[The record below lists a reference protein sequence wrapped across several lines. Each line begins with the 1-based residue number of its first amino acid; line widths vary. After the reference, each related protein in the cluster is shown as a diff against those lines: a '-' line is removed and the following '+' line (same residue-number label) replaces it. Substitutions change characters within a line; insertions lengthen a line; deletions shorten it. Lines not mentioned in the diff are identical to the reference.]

1 MDLNSPNEPT
11 QVLSML
17 SAFNTQMRHS
27 TSGSRLSMT
36 NTKGQSIKRSLAT
49 RLAFDET
56 MEPES
61 MRKVSRLDADLLSS
75 SRHGLRRFT
84 SENFDMTSKLS
95 SDNEELRARLKNLE
109 ADSAGDRAKVA
120 SMETKMRALEMERD
134 RDKVEWD
141 RERGA
146 MDRER
151 LDNREKVDTLKFK
164 LKQIKQR
171 ESDIFQDGFRSRK
184 VSIDRAAD
192 LEVRL
197 SKSRTENEQ
206 LSEELAQ
213 CRSSLAAKP
222 DIDKFRY
229 NQQIQDFK
237 NKISDLESNA
247 SYNAVEMKRM
257 QKKKA
262 EGDESVGKLEDV
274 TKELMM
280 EKLKVD
286 KLKGELEANQEAV
299 IQRTV
304 MREKLERYDELH
316 TENIRLRSTNKLLTE
331 TAENAALLKE
341 KLKQMEGDRRRMEA
355 RCQKTH
361 EVSAELE
368 VARAVN
374 RDWGRLVADW
384 VSAEDRDSL
393 GLEAVAEVSVATA
406 RKVVTAWQ
414 ERELA
419 YVDKVNTFTHTE
431 ADLRTKLGAETED
444 KARLETEVTRVRQ
457 EQDGQAR
464 LVKKLQ
470 RKLLLVT
477 KERDSFKGI
486 LESYEKEMTV
496 TEDNVFQ
503 DKINALE
510 KTNAEYKAMID
521 MLEEDRGEAA
531 APITVVDNSAELNEL
546 KIKIQSVTEK
556 NLQLELELER
566 RAIKGDF
573 NPTDTKVIHFLNNP
587 TSTAVEKRAAEM
599 SELVKDN
606 TALKARIQ
614 LLEEGQTKDLTLMVG
629 AKVEEGEGE
638 KVKELKVDLEK
649 AEKREKRMMEAFKKT
664 SKEFREVVAELTGY
678 RIDVLSNN
686 IYKLI
691 PGDAETSEDNLMFQ
705 KMDDGEVCMLE
716 SDFSLELGELMEEHL
731 EKHNSIPMFLAGII
745 RTLYFKKHG
754 MTEDDVEEYNDG
766 DEDDDMERDDNSN
779 SSNSN
784 NSSDPEEII
793 EIDDD

>member
-1 MDLNSPNEPT
+1 
-11 QVLSML
+11 
-17 SAFNTQMRHS
+17 
-27 TSGSRLSMT
+27 
-36 NTKGQSIKRSLAT
+36 
-49 RLAFDET
+49 
-56 MEPES
+56 
-61 MRKVSRLDADLLSS
+61 
-75 SRHGLRRFT
+75 
-84 SENFDMTSKLS
+84 
-95 SDNEELRARLKNLE
+95 
-109 ADSAGDRAKVA
+109 
-120 SMETKMRALEMERD
+120 
-134 RDKVEWD
+134 
-141 RERGA
+141 

-171 ESDIFQDGFRSRK
+171 ESDIYQDGYRSRK

-247 SYNAVEMKRM
+247 SYMAVEMKRM
-257 QKKKA
+257 EKKMA

-274 TKELMM
+274 KKELMM

-286 KLKGELEANQEAV
+286 KLMGELEANQEAV
-299 IQRTV
+299 IQRSV

-361 EVSAELE
+361 EISAELE

-374 RDWGRLVADW
+374 RDWGMLLADW

-393 GLEAVAEVSVATA
+393 GLDAGAEISVSTA
-406 RKVVTAWQ
+406 RKVVRAWQ

-419 YVDKVNTFTHTE
+419 YVEKVNTFTHTE
-431 ADLRTKLGAETED
+431 ADLKTKLGAETED

-457 EQDGQAR
+457 EQDAQAR

-587 TSTAVEKRAAEM
+587 TSRAVEKRAAEM
-599 SELVKDN
+599 SELVNEN

-629 AKVEEGEGE
+629 AKGEEGEGE
-638 KVKELKVDLEK
+638 KLKELKVNLEK

-691 PGDAETSEDNLMFQ
+691 PRDADTSEDNLMFQ
-705 KMDDGEVCMLE
+705 KMDDGEICMLE
-716 SDFSLELGELMEEHL
+716 SDFSLEFGELMEEHL

-754 MTEDDVEEYNDG
+754 ITEDDVEEYNDG
-766 DEDDDMERDDNSN
+766 DEDDDMEHDDNSN

-793 EIDDD
+793 EIDDVEEYNDGDEDDDMEHDD

>member
-1 MDLNSPNEPT
+1 MEP
-11 QVLSML
+11 
-17 SAFNTQMRHS
+17 
-27 TSGSRLSMT
+27 
-36 NTKGQSIKRSLAT
+36 
-49 RLAFDET
+49 
-56 MEPES
+56 EPES
-61 MRKVSRLDADLLSS
+61 MRKVSRLEADLLSS

-84 SENFDMTSKLS
+84 SENFDKTSKLS
-95 SDNEELRARLKNLE
+95 SENDNLRARLKDLE
-109 ADSAGDRAKVA
+109 AASAGDRAKVA
-120 SMETKMRALEMERD
+120 SMETKMRSLEMERD

-146 MDRER
+146 VERER
-151 LDNREKVDTLKFK
+151 LDNREKYETLKCKFE
-164 LKQIKQR
+164 QMKQR
-171 ESDIFQDGFRSRK
+171 QSDMLHEGYRSRK
-184 VSIDRAAD
+184 TSIDRTAE

-213 CRSSLAAKP
+213 CRTSLAAKP

-247 SYNAVEMKRM
+247 SYMAVEMKRM
-257 QKKKA
+257 EKKKT
-262 EGDESVGKLEDV
+262 EGDESVGKLEEV
-274 TKELMM
+274 KKELMM

-286 KLKGELEANQEAV
+286 RLKGELEANQESV

-304 MREKLERYDELH
+304 MREKLEKYDELH

-341 KLKQMEGDRRRMEA
+341 KVRQMEGDRKRMEA

-384 VSAEDRDSL
+384 ISAEDRDSL
-393 GLEAVAEVSVATA
+393 GLEAGAEVSVATA
-406 RKVVTAWQ
+406 RQVVRAWQ
-414 ERELA
+414 DRELG

-431 ADLRTKLGAETED
+431 ADLRTKLGAEAGERA
-444 KARLETEVTRVRQ
+444 KLEAEVTRVRQ
-457 EQDGQAR
+457 QQEGQAR

-477 KERDSFKGI
+477 KERDSFKSI

-521 MLEEDRGEAA
+521 MLEEERGEAA

-546 KIKIQSVTEK
+546 KLKIQSVTEK

-599 SELVKDN
+599 SELAKEN

-638 KVKELKVDLEK
+638 KIKELKVDLEK
-649 AEKREKRMMEAFKKT
+649 AEKREKRMMEAFKTT
-664 SKEFREVVAELTGY
+664 SKEFREVVFKLTGY
-678 RIDVLSNN
+678 RIDVHSNN

-691 PGDAETSEDNLMFQ
+691 PGDAETPEDNLMFQ
-705 KMDDGEVCMLE
+705 KTDDGEICMLE

-731 EKHNSIPMFLAGII
+731 ERHNSIPMFLAGLI

-766 DEDDDMERDDNSN
+766 DEDEDMGRDEDSN
-779 SSNSN
+779 SSSERSN

>member
-1 MDLNSPNEPT
+1 
-11 QVLSML
+11 
-17 SAFNTQMRHS
+17 
-27 TSGSRLSMT
+27 
-36 NTKGQSIKRSLAT
+36 
-49 RLAFDET
+49 
-56 MEPES
+56 

-75 SRHGLRRFT
+75 SRHGRRRFT
-84 SENFDMTSKLS
+84 SDNFDMTSKLS
-95 SDNEELRARLKNLE
+95 SDNEDLRARLKDLE
-109 ADSAGDRAKVA
+109 AASAGDKAKVA

-171 ESDIFQDGFRSRK
+171 ESDIFQDGYRSRK

-192 LEVRL
+192 LEARL

-247 SYNAVEMKRM
+247 SYMAVEIKRM
-257 QKKKA
+257 EKKKA
-262 EGDESVGKLEDV
+262 EGDESIGKLEEV
-274 TKELMM
+274 KKELMM

-361 EVSAELE
+361 EISAELE

-374 RDWGRLVADW
+374 RDWGMLVADW

-393 GLEAVAEVSVATA
+393 GLDAGAEISVSTA
-406 RKVVTAWQ
+406 RKVVRAWQ

-419 YVDKVNTFTHTE
+419 YVEKVNTFTHTE
-431 ADLRTKLGAETED
+431 ADLKTKLGAETED

-457 EQDGQAR
+457 EQDAQAR

-587 TSTAVEKRAAEM
+587 TSRAVEKRAAEM
-599 SELVKDN
+599 SELVNEN

-638 KVKELKVDLEK
+638 KLKELKVNLEK

-691 PGDAETSEDNLMFQ
+691 PRDADTSEDNLMFQ
-705 KMDDGEVCMLE
+705 KMDDGEICMLE
-716 SDFSLELGELMEEHL
+716 SDFSLEFGELMEEHL

-754 MTEDDVEEYNDG
+754 ITEDDVEEYNDG
-766 DEDDDMERDDNSN
+766 DEDDDMEHDDNSN

>member
-1 MDLNSPNEPT
+1 
-11 QVLSML
+11 
-17 SAFNTQMRHS
+17 
-27 TSGSRLSMT
+27 
-36 NTKGQSIKRSLAT
+36 
-49 RLAFDET
+49 
-56 MEPES
+56 

-84 SENFDMTSKLS
+84 SDNFDMTSKLS
-95 SDNEELRARLKNLE
+95 SDNEDLRARLKDLE
-109 ADSAGDRAKVA
+109 AASAGDKAKVA

-171 ESDIFQDGFRSRK
+171 ESDIYQDGYRSRK

-247 SYNAVEMKRM
+247 SYMAVEMKRM
-257 QKKKA
+257 EKKKA
-262 EGDESVGKLEDV
+262 EGDESVGILEDV
-274 TKELMM
+274 KKELMM

-299 IQRTV
+299 IQRSV

-361 EVSAELE
+361 EISAELE

-374 RDWGRLVADW
+374 RDWGMLVADW

-393 GLEAVAEVSVATA
+393 GLDAGAEISVSTA
-406 RKVVTAWQ
+406 RKVVRAWQ

-419 YVDKVNTFTHTE
+419 YVEKVNTFTHTE
-431 ADLRTKLGAETED
+431 ADLKTKLGAETED

-457 EQDGQAR
+457 EQDAQAR

-587 TSTAVEKRAAEM
+587 TSRAVEKRAAEM
-599 SELVKDN
+599 SELVNEN

-638 KVKELKVDLEK
+638 KVKELKVNLEK

-691 PGDAETSEDNLMFQ
+691 PRDADTSEDNLMFQ
-705 KMDDGEVCMLE
+705 KMDDGEICMLE
-716 SDFSLELGELMEEHL
+716 SDFSLEFGELMEEHL

-754 MTEDDVEEYNDG
+754 ITEDDVEEYNDG
-766 DEDDDMERDDNSN
+766 DEDDDMEHDDNSN

>member
-1 MDLNSPNEPT
+1 
-11 QVLSML
+11 
-17 SAFNTQMRHS
+17 
-27 TSGSRLSMT
+27 
-36 NTKGQSIKRSLAT
+36 
-49 RLAFDET
+49 
-56 MEPES
+56 

-84 SENFDMTSKLS
+84 SDNFDMTSKLS
-95 SDNEELRARLKNLE
+95 SDNEDLRARLKDLE
-109 ADSAGDRAKVA
+109 AASAGDKAKVA

-171 ESDIFQDGFRSRK
+171 ESDIYQDGYRSRK

-247 SYNAVEMKRM
+247 SYMAVEMKRM
-257 QKKKA
+257 EKKKA

-274 TKELMM
+274 KKELMM

-299 IQRTV
+299 IQRSV

-361 EVSAELE
+361 EISAELE

-374 RDWGRLVADW
+374 RDWGMLVADW

-393 GLEAVAEVSVATA
+393 GLDAGAEISVSTA
-406 RKVVTAWQ
+406 RKVVRAWQ

-419 YVDKVNTFTHTE
+419 YVEKVNTFTHTE
-431 ADLRTKLGAETED
+431 ADLKTKLGAETED

-457 EQDGQAR
+457 EQDAQAR

-587 TSTAVEKRAAEM
+587 TSRAVEKRAAEM
-599 SELVKDN
+599 SELVNEN

-638 KVKELKVDLEK
+638 KVKELKVNLEK

-691 PGDAETSEDNLMFQ
+691 PRDADTSEDNLMFQ
-705 KMDDGEVCMLE
+705 KMDDGEICMLE
-716 SDFSLELGELMEEHL
+716 SDFSLEFGELMEEHL

-754 MTEDDVEEYNDG
+754 ITEDDVEEYNDG
-766 DEDDDMERDDNSN
+766 DEDDDMEHDDNSN

>member
-1 MDLNSPNEPT
+1 
-11 QVLSML
+11 
-17 SAFNTQMRHS
+17 
-27 TSGSRLSMT
+27 
-36 NTKGQSIKRSLAT
+36 
-49 RLAFDET
+49 
-56 MEPES
+56 

-84 SENFDMTSKLS
+84 SDNFDMTSKLS
-95 SDNEELRARLKNLE
+95 SDNEDLRARLKDLE
-109 ADSAGDRAKVA
+109 AASAGDKAKVA

-171 ESDIFQDGFRSRK
+171 ESDIYQDGYRSRK

-247 SYNAVEMKRM
+247 SYMAVEIKRM
-257 QKKKA
+257 EKKKA

-274 TKELMM
+274 KKELMM

-299 IQRTV
+299 IQRSV

-361 EVSAELE
+361 EISAELE

-374 RDWGRLVADW
+374 RDWGMLVADW

-393 GLEAVAEVSVATA
+393 GLDAGAEISVSTA
-406 RKVVTAWQ
+406 RKVVRAWQ

-419 YVDKVNTFTHTE
+419 YVEKVNTFTHTE
-431 ADLRTKLGAETED
+431 ADLKTKLGAETED

-457 EQDGQAR
+457 EQDAQAR

-587 TSTAVEKRAAEM
+587 TSRAVEKRAAEM
-599 SELVKDN
+599 SELVNEN

-638 KVKELKVDLEK
+638 KVKELKVNLEK

-691 PGDAETSEDNLMFQ
+691 PRDADTSEDNLMFQ
-705 KMDDGEVCMLE
+705 KMDDGEICMLE
-716 SDFSLELGELMEEHL
+716 SDFSLEFGELMEEHL

-754 MTEDDVEEYNDG
+754 ITEDDVEEYNDG
-766 DEDDDMERDDNSN
+766 DEDDDMEHDDNSN

>member
-1 MDLNSPNEPT
+1 
-11 QVLSML
+11 
-17 SAFNTQMRHS
+17 
-27 TSGSRLSMT
+27 
-36 NTKGQSIKRSLAT
+36 
-49 RLAFDET
+49 
-56 MEPES
+56 
-61 MRKVSRLDADLLSS
+61 
-75 SRHGLRRFT
+75 
-84 SENFDMTSKLS
+84 
-95 SDNEELRARLKNLE
+95 
-109 ADSAGDRAKVA
+109 
-120 SMETKMRALEMERD
+120 
-134 RDKVEWD
+134 
-141 RERGA
+141 

-171 ESDIFQDGFRSRK
+171 ESDIYQDGYRSRK

-247 SYNAVEMKRM
+247 NYMAVEMKRM
-257 QKKKA
+257 EKKKA

-274 TKELMM
+274 KKELMT

-286 KLKGELEANQEAV
+286 KLKGELEANKEAV

-361 EVSAELE
+361 EISAELK

-374 RDWGRLVADW
+374 RDWGMLVADW

-393 GLEAVAEVSVATA
+393 GLDAGAEISVSTA
-406 RKVVTAWQ
+406 RKVVRAWQ

-419 YVDKVNTFTHTE
+419 YVEKVNTFTHTE
-431 ADLRTKLGAETED
+431 ADLKTKLGAETASRM
-444 KARLETEVTRVRQ
+444 KLETDISKVKQ
-457 EQDGQAR
+457 EQEEQAR

-477 KERDSFKGI
+477 RERDSFKGI
-486 LESYEKEMTV
+486 LDSYESEMTV
-496 TEDNVFQ
+496 TEDNLYQ

-510 KTNAEYKAMID
+510 KTIQEYKAIVE
-521 MLEEDRGEAA
+521 MLEEDKKEAS
-531 APITVVDNSAELNEL
+531 PRLETVNQADVQEWKNRVQNLE
-546 KIKIQSVTEK
+546 EK
-556 NLQLELELER
+556 NEKLELELER

-573 NPTDTKVIHFLNNP
+573 NPTDTKVLHFVNNP
-587 TSTAVEKRAAEM
+587 TAVAVEKRAAELG
-599 SELVKDN
+599 ELLN
-606 TALKARIQ
+606 ENNALKTRIK
-614 LLEEGQTKDLTLMVG
+614 LLEEGQTKDLTIMVG

-638 KVKELKVDLEK
+638 KIKDLKKEIESNELKN
-649 AEKREKRMMEAFKKT
+649 KRLMEAFSKT
-664 SKEFREVVAELTGY
+664 SQEFREVVAKLTGY
-678 RIDVLSNN
+678 SIKKFSGDN
-686 IYKLI
+686 IYALK
-691 PGDAETSEDNLMFQ
+691 PQYADNAEDNLLFQ
-705 KMDDGEVCMLE
+705 KTEDGEISMLE
-716 SDFSLELGELMEEHL
+716 SEFSLELGDLMEEHL
-731 EKHNSIPMFLAGII
+731 EKENSIPMFLAGLI
-745 RTLYFKKHG
+745 RKLYNRRHG
-754 MTEDDVEEYNDG
+754 VNNEDDVDEYNDG
-766 DEDDDMERDDNSN
+766 DDDDDEEEDRE
-779 SSNSN
+779 SSSGRSKA
-784 NSSDPEEII
+784 SSQSDEII